1 MRISQ
6 IEMLGSRTPPNPRW
20 VQAQS
25 ADMERMADPTEPIES
40 DRLTSVG
47 AAFAATI
54 PTNLTGGTS

>member
-1 MRISQ
+1 
-6 IEMLGSRTPPNPRW
+6 MLGSRTPPNPRW

-54 PTNLTGGTS
+54 PTNLTGGAS